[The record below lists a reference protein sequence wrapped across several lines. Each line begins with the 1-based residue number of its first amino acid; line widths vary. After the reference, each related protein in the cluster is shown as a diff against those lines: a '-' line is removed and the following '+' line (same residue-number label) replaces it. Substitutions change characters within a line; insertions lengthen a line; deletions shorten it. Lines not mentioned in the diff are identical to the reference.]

1 MCTLRA
7 RRLCGHVFMQIAQI
21 LSISI
26 ASLALLAVFVLGLR
40 MRRARTR
47 IQRLTS
53 ELQRMVKVRQADAS
67 VAVTGEDDF
76 GQLERSVNRALEL
89 LRSEPAVRKD
99 AELFPSLA
107 ENIQSIVLVHA
118 NKIIYANPR
127 AADFTGIHRDKLI
140 GTPFLEI
147 VHPDYRERMR
157 ARFKAQLAGKHVDVA
172 CELKLLDS
180 AGSGKWV
187 EMSGTLI
194 DFKGKPAVL
203 ASAQDI
209 SARKQLESSLIES
222 QERAQLTLESIGDGV
237 ITTDPRGK
245 IVFMNAAAEQ
255 LTGFE
260 LAAAR
265 SKSLSEI
272 VSLVDEVERKP
283 LRDPVKACLEQDR
296 RLNLGRRALL
306 LPRSGDVEYSI
317 EVTASPIRQRERRGA
332 TVQTEIEGAV
342 VVLHDVTELRGLAR
356 QDSYQATHDALTG
369 LLNRREFE
377 RRLND
382 ALQDAHAGGSGH
394 VLCYLD
400 LDRFKAVN
408 DTCGHMAGD
417 NMLRE
422 VAGLIKEQ
430 VRDSD
435 SVARL
440 GGDEFGTLLAG
451 CPVEK
456 AQQIAED
463 IVNAI
468 KNYRFVWRDKI
479 FDVGVSIGLVEI
491 SQESGSVEDALSA
504 ADSACYMA
512 KREGRGRAHVYSA
525 RDEAV
530 ARQRGEI
537 QWLQR
542 LQSALKEN
550 RFELY
555 TQAIVSLGRGI
566 ERGPAVEILLRLHD
580 EEGEEISPRSFMRA
594 AERYHL
600 MPLIDRWVVRTALA
614 AIRNGDLRIPQNRT
628 FSLNISGQTLGDAQF
643 LEFVVDC
650 LDRTGVAP
658 DRLCFELTET
668 TVVTN
673 LEHAQRFIGVLHG
686 MGCMF
691 ALDNFGSG
699 LGSFANLRN
708 LEMDFLKIDGS
719 FVRALVEDD
728 VSHAMVNAM
737 VELART
743 LQISV
748 VAEHVES
755 EAVLSLVKK
764 LGVNYVQ
771 GFGIERP
778 RPLATV
784 H

>member
-1 MCTLRA
+1 
-7 RRLCGHVFMQIAQI
+7 MQIAGI
-21 LSISI
+21 GV
-26 ASLALLAVFVLGLR
+26 AVLALLSILLLSLR
-40 MRRARTR
+40 LRNERNR
-47 IQRLTS
+47 ILRLTA
-53 ELQRMVKVRQADAS
+53 ELQRMVQVKKPDAN
-67 VAVTGEDDF
+67 VAVSGDDDF
-76 GQLERSVNRALEL
+76 GQLERSVNGALEL
-89 LRSEPAVRKD
+89 LRNQELEPSVQ
-99 AELFPSLA
+99 ELFPKLA
-107 ENIQSIVLVHA
+107 ETTQSLVLVHA
-118 NKIIYANPR
+118 SNIVYANTSIAR
-127 AADFTGIHRDKLI
+127 FTGIHRDKMTGRPVLD
-140 GTPFLEI
+140 I
-147 VHPDYRERMR
+147 VHQDYRDQMR
-157 ARFKAQLAGKHVDVA
+157 ERFKAQLAGEKVESS
-172 CELKLLDS
+172 CELKLLD
-180 AGSGKWV
+180 GDGNGRWV
-187 EMSGTLI
+187 EMSGTVI
-194 DFKGKPAVL
+194 EFQGKPAIL
-203 ASAQDI
+203 ASMQDI
-209 SARKQLESSLIES
+209 GARKRLASGLRDLRG
-222 QERAQLTLESIGDGV
+222 RAQLTLESIGDGV
-237 ITTDPRGK
+237 ITTDNRGK
-245 IVFMNAAAEQ
+245 IEFMNAAAEQ

-260 LAAAR
+260 MAGAR
-265 SKSLSEI
+265 GKLLNEI

-283 LRDPVKACLEQDR
+283 LRDPVRACLEQNR

-306 LPRSGDVEYSI
+306 LPSSGDVEYSI
-317 EVTASPIRQRERRGA
+317 EVTASPIRGRERRGGA
-332 TVQTEIEGAV
+332 RSDRVDGAV

-356 QDSYQATHDALTG
+356 QDTYQATHDALTG

-382 ALQDAHAGGSGH
+382 SLQDAHAGGSGH

-440 GGDEFGTLLAG
+440 GGDEFGTLLSG
-451 CPVEK
+451 CPLEK
-456 AQQIAED
+456 ATQIADD

-512 KREGRGRAHVYSA
+512 KREGRGRVHVYSS
-525 RDEAV
+525 RDESI

-550 RFELY
+550 RFELF
-555 TQAIVSLGRGI
+555 TQSIVSMARSGD
-566 ERGPAVEILLRLHD
+566 RGPAVEILLRLRD
-580 EEGEEISPRSFMRA
+580 EEGEEITPRSFMRA

-614 AIRNGDLRIPQNRT
+614 AIRNGDLRAAENRT
-628 FSLNISGQTLGDAQF
+628 FSLNISGQTLGDSQF

-650 LDRTGVAP
+650 LDSTGVSP

-719 FVRALVEDD
+719 FVRGLVDDD
-728 VSHAMVNAM
+728 VNHAMVSAM

-755 EAVLSLVKK
+755 EAILALVRKI
-764 LGVNYVQ
+764 GVDYVQ
-771 GFGIERP
+771 GYGIERP
-778 RPLATV
+778 RPLLSAAQAR
-784 H
+784 

>member
-1 MCTLRA
+1 
-7 RRLCGHVFMQIAQI
+7 MQIAQI
-21 LSISI
+21 ISISI
-26 ASLALLAVFVLGLR
+26 AALALLALVFVGLR
-40 MRRARTR
+40 SSRIRRRLV
-47 IQRLTS
+47 RLTS
-53 ELQRMVKVRQADAS
+53 ELERMVRAGHTDAN
-67 VAVTGEDDF
+67 VAVTGEDEF
-76 GQLERSVNRALEL
+76 GQLERSVNRALAQ
-89 LRSEPAVRKD
+89 LREQIPD
-99 AELFPSLA
+99 AAIQELFPKLA
-107 ENIQSIVLVHA
+107 ETSQTMVLVHA
-118 NKIIYANPR
+118 NRIIYANSS
-127 AADFTGIHRDKLI
+127 AARFTGIHRDKLV
-140 GTPFLEI
+140 GMPFLEI
-147 VHPDYRERMR
+147 VHPEYRDLMRER
-157 ARFKAQLAGKHVDVA
+157 FKDQLAGRKVA
-172 CELKLLDS
+172 ETCEIKLLDS
-180 AGSGKWV
+180 EGSGKWV
-187 EMSGTLI
+187 EISGTQI
-194 DFKGKPAVL
+194 DFQGKPAVL
-203 ASAQDI
+203 ASAADI
-209 SARKQLESSLIES
+209 SARKRLAKGLKDLRG
-222 QERAQLTLESIGDGV
+222 RAQMTLESIGDGV
-237 ITTDPRGK
+237 ITTDNRGK
-245 IVFMNAAAEQ
+245 IEFMNAAAEQ
-255 LTGFE
+255 LTGIE
-260 LAAAR
+260 ASEAR
-265 SKSLSEI
+265 GKSLNEI

-283 LRDPVKACLEQDR
+283 LRDPVKACLEQNR

-306 LPRSGDVEYSI
+306 LTATGDVEYSI
-317 EVTASPIRQRERRGA
+317 EVTASPIRGRERRGNGA
-332 TVQTEIEGAV
+332 SDRVDGAV
-342 VVLHDVTELRGLAR
+342 VVLHDVSELRGLAR
-356 QDSYQATHDALTG
+356 QDTYQATHDALTG

-382 ALQDAHAGGSGH
+382 ALQDAHAGGGGH

-440 GGDEFGTLLAG
+440 GGDEFGTLLSG
-451 CPVEK
+451 CPLEK
-456 AQQIAED
+456 ATQIADD
-463 IVNAI
+463 IVDAI
-468 KNYRFVWRDKI
+468 RNYRFVWRDKI

-491 SQESGSVEDALSA
+491 SQESGSVEDALGA

-512 KREGRGRAHVYSA
+512 KREGRGRVHVFSS
-525 RDEAV
+525 RDESV

-550 RFELY
+550 RFELF
-555 TQAIVSLGRGI
+555 TQSIVSLARVGD
-566 ERGPAVEILLRLHD
+566 RGPAVEILLRLRD
-580 EEGEEISPRSFMRA
+580 EGGDEISPRSFMRA

-614 AIRNGDLRIPQNRT
+614 AIRNGDLRIPEHRT

-719 FVRALVEDD
+719 FVRGLENDD
-728 VSHAMVNAM
+728 VNRAMINAM
-737 VELART
+737 VDLART
-743 LQISV
+743 LEISV
-748 VAEHVES
+748 IAEHVES
-755 EAVLSLVKK
+755 EAVLGLIRKM
-764 LGVNYVQ
+764 GVDYVQ
-771 GFGIERP
+771 GYGIERP
-778 RPLATV
+778 RPLATI

>member
-1 MCTLRA
+1 MS
-7 RRLCGHVFMQIAQI
+7 VVEI
-21 LSISI
+21 ISI
-26 ASLALLAVFVLGLR
+26 AVAALALLGVLVIGVRGRNLRTRLLR
-40 MRRARTR
+40 M
-47 IQRLTS
+47 TS
-53 ELQRMVKVRQADAS
+53 ELQRIVKVQQRDAS
-67 VAVTGEDDF
+67 VAVSGDDDF
-76 GQLERSVNRALEL
+76 GQLERSVNSVLAF
-89 LRSEPAVRKD
+89 LREPREDPDKH
-99 AELFPSLA
+99 ELFPTLA
-107 ENIQSIVLVHA
+107 EHARSLVLVHA
-118 NKIIYANPR
+118 KKIIYANP
-127 AADFTGIHRDKLI
+127 AAAGFSGISRDQLI
-140 GTPFLEI
+140 GTPFLDI
-147 VHPDYRERMR
+147 VHPDFRDLMR
-157 ARFKAQLAGKHVDVA
+157 SRFKAQLAGQSVA
-172 CELKLLDS
+172 PAVELKLLDRD
-180 AGSGKWV
+180 GRGHWV
-187 EMSGTLI
+187 ELTGTPI
-194 DFKGKPAVL
+194 EFQGNTAIL
-203 ASAQDI
+203 ATALDI
-209 SARKQLESSLIES
+209 SARRQLESGA
-222 QERAQLTLESIGDGV
+222 QQQRARAQRTLESIGDGL
-237 ITTDPRGK
+237 ITTDFRGK
-245 IVFMNAAAEQ
+245 IDFMNAAAEQ
-255 LTGFE
+255 MTGFE
-260 LAAAR
+260 FSGAR
-265 SKSLSEI
+265 GKRLGEI

-283 LRDPVKACLEQDR
+283 LRDPVKACLEQNR

-317 EVTASPIRQRERRGA
+317 EVTASPIRSDGDDDER
-332 TVQTEIEGAV
+332 VDGAV

-356 QDSYQATHDALTG
+356 QDTYQATHDALTG

-451 CPVEK
+451 CPLEK

-463 IVNAI
+463 IVLAI

-491 SQESGSVEDALSA
+491 SQESGGVEDALSA

-512 KREGRGRAHVYSA
+512 KREGRGRVHVYSA
-525 RDEAV
+525 ADEAV

-555 TQAIVSLGRGI
+555 TQSIVSLGRNGG
-566 ERGPAVEILLRLHD
+566 RGPAVEVLLRLHD
-580 EEGEEISPRSFMRA
+580 EEGDEISPRSFMRA

-600 MPLIDRWVVRTALA
+600 MPLIDRWVVRSALA
-614 AIRNGDLRIPQNRT
+614 AIRNGDLRVPENRT

-650 LDRTGVAP
+650 LDRTGVSP
-658 DRLCFELTET
+658 DRLCFELTES

-686 MGCMF
+686 MGAMF

-719 FVRALVEDD
+719 FIRGLAEDE

-737 VELART
+737 VDLART
-743 LQISV
+743 LGIAV
-748 VAEHVES
+748 IAEHVES
-755 EAVLSLVKK
+755 EAILARVKE
-764 LGVNYVQ
+764 LGVSYVQ
-771 GFGIERP
+771 GYGIERP
-778 RPLATV
+778 RPLATLN
-784 H
+784 

>member
-1 MCTLRA
+1 MPAWT
-7 RRLCGHVFMQIAQI
+7 
-21 LSISI
+21 I
-26 ASLALLAVFVLGLR
+26 ASYGIAGLAALAALLLGWRL
-40 MRRARTR
+40 RRARLR
-47 IQRLTS
+47 LLRLTA
-53 ELQRMVKVRQADAS
+53 ELQRMVRVQQTDAL
-67 VAVTGEDDF
+67 VAVTGDDDF
-76 GQLERSVNRALEL
+76 GQLERSVNSALDL
-89 LRSEPAVRKD
+89 LREAEPD
-99 AELFPSLA
+99 AGRQELFPKLSEQSRSL
-107 ENIQSIVLVHA
+107 VLVHA

-127 AADFTGIHRDKLI
+127 AAEFTGFAPDDLI
-140 GTPFLEI
+140 GRPFLEI
-147 VHPDYRERMR
+147 VHPDFRDQMR
-157 ARFKAQLAGKHVDVA
+157 QRFKAQLAGKKVPPVA
-172 CELKLLDS
+172 EIQLLDKD
-180 AGSGKWV
+180 GNGHWV
-187 EMSGTLI
+187 EMAGALI
-194 DFKGKPAVL
+194 EFQGKPAIL
-203 ASAQDI
+203 ASAEDT
-209 SARKQLESSLIES
+209 SARRELAIGMQRLSD
-222 QERAQLTLESIGDGV
+222 RAQRTLESIGDGV
-237 ITTDPRGK
+237 ITTDPQGK
-245 IVFMNAAAEQ
+245 IEFMNAAAEQ

-260 LAAAR
+260 LGSAR
-265 SKSLSEI
+265 GKRLGEI

-283 LRDPVKACLEQDR
+283 LRDPVRACLEQNR

-306 LPRSGDVEYSI
+306 LPRSSDVEYSI
-317 EVTASPIRQRERRGA
+317 EVTASPIRVHASNDAREQQR
-332 TVQTEIEGAV
+332 VDGAV

-356 QDSYQATHDALTG
+356 QDTYQATHDALTG

-377 RRLND
+377 RRLNE

-451 CPVEK
+451 CPLEK
-456 AQQIAED
+456 ASQIADD
-463 IVNAI
+463 IVAAI

-491 SQESGSVEDALSA
+491 NQESGSVEDALSA

-512 KREGRGRAHVYSA
+512 KREGRGRVHVYSA
-525 RDEAV
+525 RDESV

-555 TQAIVSLGRGI
+555 TQSIVSLGRDAD
-566 ERGPAVEILLRLHD
+566 RGPAVEILLRLHD
-580 EEGEEISPRSFMRA
+580 EEGAEISPRSFMRA

-600 MPLIDRWVVRTALA
+600 MPLIDRWVVRSALS
-614 AIRNGDLRIPQNRT
+614 AIRNGDLRVPEHRT

-650 LDRTGVAP
+650 LDRTGVSP

-719 FVRALVEDD
+719 FVRGLMDD
-728 VSHAMVNAM
+728 QVSHAMVNAI
-737 VELART
+737 VDLART
-743 LQISV
+743 LEISV

-755 EAVLSLVKK
+755 EGVLALVKK

-771 GFGIERP
+771 GYGIERP
-778 RPLATV
+778 RPLATL

>member
-1 MCTLRA
+1 MVCRFAGAGLMSA
-7 RRLCGHVFMQIAQI
+7 GELIGIGIA
-21 LSISI
+21 
-26 ASLALLAVFVLGLR
+26 ALALAGVLLLGLR
-40 MRRARTR
+40 QRTTRTR
-47 IQRLTS
+47 LLRLTG
-53 ELQRMVKVRQADAS
+53 ELQRMVRVQQTDAS
-67 VAVTGEDDF
+67 VAITGDDDF
-76 GQLERSVNRALEL
+76 GQLERSVNSALEL
-89 LRSEPAVRKD
+89 LRDSQPEAG
-99 AELFPSLA
+99 EETLFPSLA
-107 ENIQSIVLVHA
+107 EHARSLVLVHA
-118 NKIIYANPR
+118 NKIIYANP
-127 AADFTGIHRDKLI
+127 AAATFTGLPRDHLI

-147 VHPDYRERMR
+147 VHPDYRDLMR
-157 ARFKAQLAGKHVDVA
+157 ARFKAQLAGEPVEA
-172 CELKLLDS
+172 AAEIKLLDRE
-180 AGSGKWV
+180 GQGHWI
-187 EMSGTLI
+187 EMTGRPI
-194 DFKGKPAVL
+194 EFQGKPAIL
-203 ASAQDI
+203 ASALDI
-209 SARKQLESSLIES
+209 GPRRKLEAELQSLRA
-222 QERAQLTLESIGDGV
+222 RAQRTLASIGDGL
-237 ITTDPRGK
+237 ITTDNRGK
-245 IVFMNAAAEQ
+245 IDFMNAAAEQ
-255 LTGFE
+255 MTGFE
-260 LAAAR
+260 FAAAR
-265 SKSLSEI
+265 GKRLGEI

-283 LRDPVKACLEQDR
+283 LRDPVKACLEQNR

-317 EVTASPIRQRERRGA
+317 EVTASPIRAGDAEDER
-332 TVQTEIEGAV
+332 VDGAV

-356 QDSYQATHDALTG
+356 QDTYQATHDALTG

-451 CPVEK
+451 CPLEK
-456 AQQIAED
+456 AQQIADD
-463 IVNAI
+463 IVSAI
-468 KNYRFVWRDKI
+468 RNYRFVWRDKI

-491 SQESGSVEDALSA
+491 SQESGGVEDALSA

-512 KREGRGRAHVYSA
+512 KREGRGRVHVYSA
-525 RDEAV
+525 ADEAV

-555 TQAIVSLGRGI
+555 TQSIVSLGRDGR
-566 ERGPAVEILLRLHD
+566 RGPAIEVLLRLHD
-580 EEGEEISPRSFMRA
+580 EEGDEISPRSFMRA

-614 AIRNGDLRIPQNRT
+614 AIRNGDLRAPENRT

-650 LDRTGVAP
+650 LDRTGVSP
-658 DRLCFELTET
+658 DRLCFELTES

-686 MGCMF
+686 MGAMF

-719 FVRALVEDD
+719 FVRGLADD
-728 VSHAMVNAM
+728 EVSHAMVNAM

-743 LQISV
+743 LDIAV

-755 EAVLSLVKK
+755 EAVLALVRK

-771 GFGIERP
+771 GYGIERP
-778 RPLATV
+778 RPLVTL

>member
-1 MCTLRA
+1 
-7 RRLCGHVFMQIAQI
+7 MQIAQI
-21 LSISI
+21 ISI
-26 ASLALLAVFVLGLR
+26 IIAALSLIGLLAIALR
-40 MRRARTR
+40 FRRSRLR
-47 IQRLTS
+47 LVRLTG
-53 ELQRMVKVRQADAS
+53 ELERMVRVGQADAN

-89 LRSEPAVRKD
+89 LRAQVPD
-99 AELFPSLA
+99 AAIQELFPKLA
-107 ENIQSIVLVHA
+107 ETTHSIVLVHA
-118 NKIIYANPR
+118 NKIIFANSK
-127 AADFTGIHRDKLI
+127 AAKFTGIHRDKLI

-147 VHPDYRERMR
+147 VHPEFRDLMRE
-157 ARFKAQLAGKHVDVA
+157 RFKAQLAGRKVEEH
-172 CELKLLDS
+172 CEIKLLDS
-180 AGSGKWV
+180 EGGGKWV
-187 EMSGTLI
+187 EMSGALI
-194 DFKGKPAVL
+194 DFQGKPAVL
-203 ASAQDI
+203 ASAHDI
-209 SARKQLESSLIES
+209 SARKRLAKGLQDLRG
-222 QERAQLTLESIGDGV
+222 RAQMTLESIGDGV
-237 ITTDPRGK
+237 ITTDNRGK
-245 IVFMNAAAEQ
+245 IEFMNAAAEQ

-260 LAAAR
+260 MSAAR
-265 SKSLSEI
+265 GKSLNEI

-283 LRDPVKACLEQDR
+283 LRDPVKACLEQNR

-306 LPRSGDVEYSI
+306 LPSTGDVEYSI
-317 EVTASPIRQRERRGA
+317 EVTASPIRGRERRGNG
-332 TVQTEIEGAV
+332 ESERIDGAV

-356 QDSYQATHDALTG
+356 QDTYQATHDALTG

-440 GGDEFGTLLAG
+440 GGDEFGTLLSG
-451 CPVEK
+451 CPLEK
-456 AQQIAED
+456 ATQIADD

-512 KREGRGRAHVYSA
+512 KREGRGRVHVYSA
-525 RDEAV
+525 VDESV

-542 LQSALKEN
+542 LQTALREN
-550 RFELY
+550 RFELF
-555 TQAIVSLGRGI
+555 TQSIVSLGRSGG
-566 ERGPAVEILLRLHD
+566 RGPAVEILLRLRD

-614 AIRNGDLRIPQNRT
+614 AIRNGDLRIPEKRT

-719 FVRALVEDD
+719 FVRGLEDD
-728 VSHAMVNAM
+728 DVNHAMINAM
-737 VELART
+737 VDLART
-743 LQISV
+743 LEIGV
-748 VAEHVES
+748 IAEHVES
-755 EAVLSLVKK
+755 EVVLGLIRKM
-764 LGVNYVQ
+764 GVDYVQ
-771 GFGIERP
+771 GYGIERP
-778 RPLATV
+778 RPLASI